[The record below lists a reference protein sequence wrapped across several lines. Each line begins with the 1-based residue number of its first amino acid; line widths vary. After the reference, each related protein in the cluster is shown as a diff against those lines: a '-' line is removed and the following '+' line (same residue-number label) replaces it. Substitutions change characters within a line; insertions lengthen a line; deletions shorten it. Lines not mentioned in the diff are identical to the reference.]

1 MMGRRQSISFA
12 WNPRFCLEEEQKVT
26 VKSRSWILSVQGIC
40 IRTCLYSKNVC
51 DEAPFQYGFCCFTRH
66 GVLCSPFDRC
76 HGLSCNARN
85 QHGQVHI
92 VTLFEVRSSSV
103 HFVCALF
110 IFYGANIRLERL
122 YWRIHAKI
130 SLQPV
135 RIYEPRQL
143 VRMSRPIQ
151 KSPYRIWLSDELEQT
166 KWINGRFTNIAIN
179 RLKTYV
185 LFWTNMIGNTW
196 IRGHMGTYGSKEKSG
211 IRERYSMGLREE
223 SPEIG
228 RLQEELRNTRR
239 RG

>member
-12 WNPRFCLEEEQKVT
+12 GNPRFCLEEEQKVT

-40 IRTCLYSKNVC
+40 IRPCLYSKNVC

-110 IFYGANIRLERL
+110 ISYGANIRLERL
-122 YWRIHAKI
+122 YWRIHA
-130 SLQPV
+130 
-135 RIYEPRQL
+135 IYLFNQCEY
-143 VRMSRPIQ
+143 MSRVNWCACHVQFKNP
-151 KSPYRIWLSDELEQT
+151 PTESDYLM
-166 KWINGRFTNIAIN
+166 NS
-179 RLKTYV
+179 
-185 LFWTNMIGNTW
+185 
-196 IRGHMGTYGSKEKSG
+196 SKQSE
-211 IRERYSMGLREE
+211 
-223 SPEIG
+223 
-228 RLQEELRNTRR
+228 
-239 RG
+239 